1 MVKMETSSTSRD
13 FQELQK
19 KLASLIDSIQSNSKV
34 IAFMNSAIGQYL
46 DKHPFVALTLLM
58 FLMISA
64 IPIGF
69 FLLLVVLMSLAACV
83 GVILVEGVVISIGGL
98 TLLCVL
104 CGLGF
109 VSLAMSGTL
118 SVCYVVLSSLTNYW
132 FSFSSPKHQ
141 QILGNKCPMTVQYP
155 DSTRHD

>member
-1 MVKMETSSTSRD
+1 MKMETSSTSRD
-13 FQELQK
+13 LQELQK
-19 KLASLIDSIQSNSKV
+19 KLASLINSIQSNSKV
-34 IAFMNSAIGQYL
+34 IAFMNSPIGRYL

-58 FLMISA
+58 FIMISA
-64 IPIGF
+64 IPIGI

-83 GVILVEGVVISIGGL
+83 GVILVEGVVISVGGL
-98 TLLCVL
+98 SLLCVL

-118 SVCYVVLSSLTNYW
+118 SVCYVVLSSLINYW
-132 FSFSSPKHQ
+132 FSFGSLKHHH
-141 QILGNKCPMTVQYP
+141 ILESKRPMTVQYP